1 MRAIALLLLAGSFVA
16 HPGRVHA
23 QTPFGHACVAQHGVR
38 FCPTN
43 TLAERVPT
51 SDGIPLDVDVTLPLS
66 GSPPFPTIFM
76 LHGLGGSKLDFE
88 ATTPEGT
95 SNNTFHYNNIFY
107 AQRGYLVVNYSAR
120 GWGNSCGLPPSRTP
134 DCATGW
140 IRLADQR
147 WEVRD
152 AQHLMGMLVDAG
164 LADPAALGSTGVSY
178 GGGQSLELA
187 ALRNKIRDTAG
198 RRASWRSPQGRPL
211 RLAAAWPRW
220 PWSDLAESLIPNGR
234 YRDDRIKTIALT
246 GKPLGVEKFSYA
258 TGLLLLAQA
267 FGFLAAPN
275 QDPVADLLTWKMV
288 LDEGEPYGTEVRAV
302 ENELNTFHSSIPL
315 LRRRRPAPLLM
326 LSGYT
331 DDLFPAAHS
340 LRVYMLLKGRK
351 NAPVSL
357 QLGDIGHMRAQNKLD
372 EYQYFNTQ
380 GAQFFDAYLRKIGSP
395 PAPRSVSVFTQTCP
409 ISAPSAGPFLAA
421 RWEDLATG
429 GFDFGSDATQT
440 VTSTG
445 GNPAL
450 ATATDP
456 ILGSICAQFPAV
468 DAPGTAVYTAPSP
481 GFLLMGAP
489 TLTARIR
496 TDGPFGQLVGR
507 LWDVDPQGLQSLI
520 ARGVYRLRPNQRG
533 RIVFQLEGNAY
544 EFAAGHTVRLELL
557 GDSSPTYR
565 PSNGTFT
572 VMVRDASISLPTHT
586 GSPSGAFVQRPAAVP
601 GLDQNRGA
609 SQGSVWPLGGRGG
622 RRCVSVSDGRP
633 CWRPCWSPR
642 SEARGR
648 HGPAWCPAAARNA
661 RTATSSCRSTG
672 STSPARRSGAIA
684 SSTAPTATPATPTPP
699 VATTSASFTSPSAS
713 TSRTPISRPAPRP
726 PRCAA

>member
-1 MRAIALLLLAGSFVA
+1 MRAIALLLLAGSLVA
-16 HPGRVHA
+16 HPLRAAA
-23 QTPFGHACVAQHGVR
+23 QTPFDHACVAQNGVR
-38 FCPTN
+38 FCPTQ
-43 TLAERVPT
+43 TLADRIPT
-51 SDGIPLDVDVTLPLS
+51 WDGVPLDVDVTLPPT

-95 SNNTFHYNNIFY
+95 GCTASAPASCFHYNNIFY
-107 AQRGYLVVNYSAR
+107 AQRGYMVVNYSAR
-120 GWGNSCGLPPSRTP
+120 GWGNSCGLAPSRITP

-152 AQHLMGMLVDAG
+152 AQHLMGMLVDQG
-164 LADPAALGSTGVSY
+164 LADPAALGATGVSY
-178 GGGQSLELA
+178 GGGTSLQLA
-187 ALRNKIRDTAG
+187 ALRNKIRNTAG

-246 GKPLGVEKFSYA
+246 GKPLGVEKSSFA
-258 TGLLLLAQA
+258 TGLLLTAQ
-267 FGFLAAPN
+267 FFGGFLAEPN
-275 QDPVADLLTWKMV
+275 EDPIADLCTWKMV

-302 ENELNTFHSSIPL
+302 ENELDTFHSPIPL

-326 LSGYT
+326 LSGFT

-409 ISAPSAGPFLAA
+409 ISAPAGGPFLAA

-429 GFDFGSDATQT
+429 TFEFGSDAPQT

-445 GNPAL
+445 GNPTL
-450 ATATDP
+450 AMETDP
-456 ILGSICAQFPAV
+456 IYGNGICAQFPAA
-468 DAPGTAVYTAPSP
+468 DLPGTAVYTAPSP

-507 LWDVDPQGLQSLI
+507 LWDVDPQGRQSLI

-557 GDSSPTYR
+557 GNTEFPPGCQLPARPCPRPTQPPLPCAPTYR

-586 GSPSGAFVQRPAAVP
+586 GSP
-601 GLDQNRGA
+601 
-609 SQGSVWPLGGRGG
+609 
-622 RRCVSVSDGRP
+622 
-633 CWRPCWSPR
+633 
-642 SEARGR
+642 
-648 HGPAWCPAAARNA
+648 
-661 RTATSSCRSTG
+661 
-672 STSPARRSGAIA
+672 
-684 SSTAPTATPATPTPP
+684 
-699 VATTSASFTSPSAS
+699 
-713 TSRTPISRPAPRP
+713 
-726 PRCAA
+726 

>member
-1 MRAIALLLLAGSFVA
+1 MRAIALLLLAGSLVA
-16 HPGRVHA
+16 HPLRAAA
-23 QTPFGHACVAQHGVR
+23 QTPFDHACVAQNGVR
-38 FCPTN
+38 FCPTQ
-43 TLAERVPT
+43 TLADRIPT
-51 SDGIPLDVDVTLPLS
+51 WDGVPLDVDVTLPPT

-95 SNNTFHYNNIFY
+95 GCTASAAASCFHYNNIFY
-107 AQRGYLVVNYSAR
+107 AQRGYMVVNYSAR
-120 GWGNSCGLPPSRTP
+120 GWGNSCGLAPSRITP

-152 AQHLMGMLVDAG
+152 AQHLMGMLVDQG
-164 LADPAALGSTGVSY
+164 LADPAALGATGVSY
-178 GGGQSLELA
+178 GGGTSLQLA
-187 ALRNKIRDTAG
+187 ALRNKIRNTAG

-246 GKPLGVEKFSYA
+246 GKPLGVEKSSFA
-258 TGLLLLAQA
+258 TGLLLTAQ
-267 FGFLAAPN
+267 FFGGFLAEPN
-275 QDPVADLLTWKMV
+275 EDPIADLCTWKMV

-302 ENELNTFHSSIPL
+302 ENELDTFHSPIPL

-326 LSGYT
+326 LSGFT

-380 GAQFFDAYLRKIGSP
+380 GAQFFDFYLRNIGSP

-409 ISAPSAGPFLAA
+409 ISAPAGGPFLAA

-429 GFDFGSDATQT
+429 SFDFGNDATQT

-445 GNPAL
+445 GDPAL
-450 ATATDP
+450 ALGTDP
-456 ILGSICAQFPAV
+456 ISGSICAQFPAV

-507 LWDVDPQGLQSLI
+507 LWDVDPQGRQSLI

-557 GDSSPTYR
+557 GNTEFPPGCQLPARPCPRPTQPPLPCAPTYR

-586 GSPSGAFVQRPAAVP
+586 GSP
-601 GLDQNRGA
+601 
-609 SQGSVWPLGGRGG
+609 
-622 RRCVSVSDGRP
+622 
-633 CWRPCWSPR
+633 
-642 SEARGR
+642 
-648 HGPAWCPAAARNA
+648 
-661 RTATSSCRSTG
+661 
-672 STSPARRSGAIA
+672 
-684 SSTAPTATPATPTPP
+684 
-699 VATTSASFTSPSAS
+699 
-713 TSRTPISRPAPRP
+713 
-726 PRCAA
+726 